1 MLAMLQEQAD
11 LLGALCLAR
20 RGCELTTARFELD
33 VLVLDLVLDLDALVL
48 DAGQLPQGFDAVSKF
63 GRSEPGQVPVNS

>member
-20 RGCELTTARFELD
+20 RGCELTIARFELD
-33 VLVLDLVLDLDALVL
+33 VLVLDLVL

>member
-33 VLVLDLVLDLDALVL
+33 VLVLDVLVLDLVL